1 MLPTSY
7 IRPLTMAL
15 ASLIGLVTLCII
27 LLLSSAFLYPAESS
41 PAAVTQQAGG
51 PASAVKPVALT
62 EQQTKGKELFTNNC
76 AQCHAVTEE
85 VVVGPGLK
93 GVKAR
98 TPGEAWLINWIRNS
112 QAVVASGDP
121 YAVQVYNKY
130 NKIPMSNFPNLTDEN
145 IKAILAYVDP
155 AGAAN

>member
-1 MLPTSY
+1 M
-7 IRPLTMAL
+7 
-15 ASLIGLVTLCII
+15 
-27 LLLSSAFLYPAESS
+27 
-41 PAAVTQQAGG
+41 
-51 PASAVKPVALT
+51 VKPVALT
-62 EQQTKGKELFTNNC
+62 EQQTKGKGLFTNNC

-130 NKIPMSNFPNLTDEN
+130 NKIPMSNFPNLTDED